1 MSVVTFEPQTT
12 PLTDEDKAVAMKLL
26 EQIQGLTRPRNT
38 NELVVYFNLV
48 KKISLTPPKIRAM
61 IHYLRTEH
69 HAPIIGTSKGY
80 HMAKNQAELNDQ
92 IKSLE
97 QRARSIQFVADA
109 LKLIQI

>member
-1 MSVVTFEPQTT
+1 MPITTFEIITKPIKAADKQTAIT
-12 PLTDEDKAVAMKLL
+12 LFSKIQPSKRIITTDLIIKYFA
-26 EQIQGLTRPRNT
+26 
-38 NELVVYFNLV
+38 LVHNI
-48 KKISLTPPKIRAM
+48 KLTPSKVRAM

-109 LKLIQI
+109 LKLITI

>member
-1 MSVVTFEPQTT
+1 MPITTFETQTT
-12 PLTDEDKAVAMKLL
+12 PLTDKEKLIAEILLDKL
-26 EQIQGLTRPRNT
+26 RPTKRIAGT
-38 NELVVYFNLV
+38 EFIIRYFANIYRI
-48 KKISLTPPKIRAM
+48 KLTPPKVRAM

-109 LKLIQI
+109 LKLITI